1 MNKTALQLAYD
12 LINLSQELEDL
23 NTQKNNSNN
32 PKLDMVLDT
41 RIDATESEFFRV
53 RDILGKI
60 NV

>member
-32 PKLDMVLDT
+32 PKLGIALDT

>member
-12 LINLSQELEDL
+12 LINLSQTLEDL

-32 PKLDMVLDT
+32 PKLDMALDT
-41 RIDATESEFFRV
+41 RIDSTESEFFRI
-53 RDILGKI
+53 RDILDKI

>member
-32 PKLDMVLDT
+32 PKLDMALDT
-41 RIDATESEFFRV
+41 RIDATELEFFRI
-53 RDILGKI
+53 RDILDKI
-60 NV
+60 NI